1 MNSKTIF
8 TESRSPLLW
17 IIRFTV
23 ILFVL
28 ELLFFPIMPVWAGF
42 SNADRVAFQRSI
54 IDKRPALNRRFK
66 KIRRKKTK
74 YIIVHTSEGGLQ
86 STINAV
92 SKGKRTRRGYR
103 TYGGHAHYAIARN
116 GRTYRILD
124 KKYRADHAG
133 LSMWKGE
140 TNISRVSIGIELV
153 GYHYTPITK
162 RQYRSIGILMEMLQ
176 DVYNLDDR
184 AVLTHSQIAY
194 GRPNRWFRRNHR
206 GRKKC
211 AKNFNRVNS
220 DLGPT
225 YRFDPD
231 VTAGRLTADPKLA
244 VIFYQSHRYAAAP
257 NLESN
262 VIKDSNTAWSI
273 AGEDYNS
280 PTTLYRFPNG
290 RIISGDKVEK
300 RMGWNRIPKNTIVLL
315 NQEDRPDSMGNQG
328 PIKVISNGLTAWS
341 LAGKA
346 YKDRYTFY
354 FLPNGPVKNGQQ
366 ISDWD
371 DLPSNTKMIIGY
383 DNPHKVT
390 WKNPPIR
397 IAGDRYNDK
406 ETLYFFPNNTLAS
419 GDTIKDFKQL
429 PVGVLMFLPN

>member
-1 MNSKTIF
+1 MGPIKIF
-8 TESRSPLLW
+8 TGNRSQLFW
-17 IIRFTV
+17 INRFVT

-28 ELLFFPIMPVWAGF
+28 ELLFFPTMPVWAGY
-42 SNADRVAFQRSI
+42 SKADRVAFQRSI
-54 IDKRPALNRRFK
+54 IDKRSALNRSFK
-66 KIRRKKTK
+66 TIRRKKTK
-74 YIIVHTSEGGLQ
+74 YIIVHTSEAGLQ
-86 STINAV
+86 STLNAV

-103 TYGGHAHYAIARN
+103 TFGGHAHYVIARN

-153 GYHYTPITK
+153 GYHYTPITQK
-162 RQYRSIGILMEMLQ
+162 QYRSLGILIEMLQ
-176 DVYNLDDR
+176 DVYELNDR

-194 GRPNRWFRRNHR
+194 GKPNRWFRRNHR

-211 AKNFNRVNS
+211 AKNFDRANA

-225 YRFDPD
+225 LRFDPD
-231 VTAGRLTADPKLA
+231 VIAGRLSADPKLA
-244 VIFYQSHRYAAAP
+244 AVFYQRRRYAEAP
-257 NLESN
+257 NIESN
-262 VIKDSNTAWSI
+262 IIDHSNTAWSI

-290 RIISGDKVEK
+290 RIISGDKMEK
-300 RMGWNRIPKNTIVLL
+300 RIGWSRIPKNTIVLL
-315 NQEDRPDSMGNQG
+315 NQEDHPNTMGNQE

-354 FLPNGPVKNGQQ
+354 FLPNGPVKNG
-366 ISDWD
+366 
-371 DLPSNTKMIIGY
+371 
-383 DNPHKVT
+383 
-390 WKNPPIR
+390 R
-397 IAGDRYNDK
+397 
-406 ETLYFFPNNTLAS
+406 
-419 GDTIKDFKQL
+419 
-429 PVGVLMFLPN
+429 